1 MKRVYLA
8 SASLLSASL
17 ALSSPGIAGDK
28 AAVKTD
34 EWRTYGPIRLDWA
47 GWNKMGESYV
57 TRGMNSK
64 EGHFWL
70 SVSCEKLKINVTGKD
85 GKWMS
90 WLKPKAI
97 FEYGF
102 VGNLCSSKGY
112 DISALS
118 KDSSRGT
125 VIIGGAS
132 SNNNSWQGYYNYK
145 SYLDNYN
152 NQQQKLQ
159 QKLQQ
164 QQQQT
169 NRFYDQV
176 DRVIQQG
183 RSYSPT
189 PTYSAPSNSTPYVSP
204 FQRY

>member
-1 MKRVYLA
+1 MKRLLVAFNALFT
-8 SASLLSASL
+8 ASLSICFPVIADDEAKTTTEEWRTYNLSA
-17 ALSSPGIAGDK
+17 
-28 AAVKTD
+28 

-57 TRGMNSK
+57 TRGKNSK
-64 EGHFWL
+64 ELPFWL

-90 WLKPKAI
+90 WAKPKAI

-118 KDSSRGT
+118 KDTSRGA
-125 VIIGGAS
+125 VINGVAS

-152 NQQQKLQ
+152 TQQQMRTIQNQQWRQGNQ
-159 QKLQQ
+159 IRSIQR
-164 QQQQT
+164 QQT
-169 NRFYDQV
+169 INNF
-176 DRVIQQG
+176 
-183 RSYSPT
+183 
-189 PTYSAPSNSTPYVSP
+189 NSIPRYPY
-204 FQRY
+204 